1 MFRVIVNRPL
11 EPLTPDEACIL
22 YLGMDIETLAA
33 KFRAGEL
40 DYLKEAPPEQTP
52 A

>member
-1 MFRVIVNRPL
+1 MFRVVINGPL
-11 EPLTPDEACIL
+11 ETLTPNEACIL
-22 YLGMDIETLAA
+22 YLGMDIDTLAA

-40 DYLKEAPPEQTP
+40 DYLKEAAPEQTP